1 MRCPYCA
8 HKQDKVVDSR
18 ESLDG
23 AQVRRRRECLKCGNR
38 FTTYEHTENVALKV
52 IKKDSRRENFDRK
65 KLLSG
70 LMKACEKRP
79 ISVEKL
85 EEIVLNIE
93 RLIQKKFER
102 EVSSE
107 AIGEIA
113 MEKLALL
120 DHVAY
125 VRFASVYR
133 HFKDVNQ
140 FTEELNS
147 LFGRMKSNK
156 KLKRKIKKTKRA

>member
-23 AQVRRRRECLKCGNR
+23 AQVRRRRECLRCGNR
-38 FTTYEHTENVALKV
+38 FTTYEYTENVPLMV
-52 IKKDSRRENFDRK
+52 VKKDSRRESFDRK
-65 KLLSG
+65 KVLSG
-70 LMKACEKRP
+70 LLKACEKRP

-102 EVSSE
+102 EVPSDV
-107 AIGEIA
+107 IGELA

-147 LFGRMKSNK
+147 LFGRIKSK
-156 KLKRKIKKTKRA
+156 KNSKTAKRKRKL